1 MDRRFILAALAA
13 FAASFA
19 LSFIFHGLLLAREY
33 EALTAVYRGP
43 QFRPGLFAL
52 IILAQLV
59 MAFAMVAIY
68 RYGHEQRPYLG
79 QGIRFGLMAAG
90 LSVIPCY
97 LIGYAVTNI
106 PASLAVKQVV
116 LETIIVLAM
125 AVIVAWFYRR

>member
-33 EALTAVYRGP
+33 EALTAV
-43 QFRPGLFAL
+43 
-52 IILAQLV
+52 LAQLV